1 MCSVLSLP
9 VISFVFVVIRILTD
23 KEPTGENP
31 SSVSEPGARDTKFQ
45 LPVSIHFFKTF
56 CGWGGEAIGCQA
68 QRLTRRAGFEPARG
82 N

>member
-1 MCSVLSLP
+1 MCCVLSLP

-56 CGWGGEAIGCQA
+56 SAGEAKPSDV
-68 QRLTRRAGFEPARG
+68 RLKD
-82 N
+82 